1 MSWSSDRSPDTPT
14 AEAVVAASSTGAWG
28 TLREA
33 VRGSSLDYT
42 TAPVGR
48 AIVMLAV
55 PMVMEMAM
63 ESIFVLADVFWVAHL
78 GADAVAT
85 VGLTESLLTM
95 IYTLAM
101 GLSIGATAIVARRI
115 GEHDSD
121 GASSAAVQ
129 AIALGVVVS
138 AIVGVAGAWHAP
150 SLLQLM
156 GASPEVIATGSTF
169 TRVML
174 GGNATIVL
182 LFLINAA
189 FRGAGDA
196 AIAMRVLW
204 MGNAIN
210 IVLGPCLIF
219 GLGPF
224 PELGVTG
231 AAVATNIGRGT
242 AVLVQ
247 LYTLMRLN
255 SRVRVAR
262 RHWRLD
268 LPMMGSMLRLS
279 GSGTLQILIGTASY
293 VALVRIL
300 SVFGSSALAGY
311 TIGIRL
317 IIFALLPSFGIS
329 NAAATMVGQNLG
341 AGHPERAERAV
352 WTAAFYNMLFLGT
365 VGLVFLLLARPI
377 VRRGRGLL
385 LLAVVLEVV
394 ATIWLARLVRTPPA
408 AADLAALLD
417 AVVVGLDAGLS
428 FEQSLRA
435 LLERNAD
442 VGRIRDARLLAAD
455 LSLGVRR
462 DRAFGTFAARG
473 GPEARVAAIVSAA
486 TRLGA
491 PLAELLVLQAD
502 ALREAERRRAEGRA
516 RRLPILMMFPLTFC
530 VLPALLIVF
539 LGPPLLSM
547 LR

>member
-1 MSWSSDRSPDTPT
+1 MWGLTPCGLSCKRKAVMSAFNEGSATTS
-14 AEAVVAASSTGAWG
+14 AEAETGERRAGVWA

-33 VRGSSLDYT
+33 LRGSSLDYT

-85 VGLTESLLTM
+85 VGLTESMLTL

-115 GEHDSD
+115 GEHDAD
-121 GASSAAVQ
+121 GASRAAVQ

-138 AIVGVAGAWHAP
+138 AVIGVAGAWHA
-150 SLLQLM
+150 STLLGLM
-156 GASPEVIATGSTF
+156 GASPEVIATGTTF

-196 AIAMRVLW
+196 AVAMRVLW
-204 MGNAIN
+204 LGNAIN

-247 LYTLMRLN
+247 IWTLTRLN

-262 RHWRLD
+262 RHWALD
-268 LPMMGSMLRLS
+268 LPMMSSMLRLS

-352 WTAAFYNMLFLGT
+352 WAAAFYNMLFLGA
-365 VGLVFLLLARPI
+365 VGAVFLVSARPI
-377 VRRGRGLL
+377 VGLFTTDPAVAVHAVSCL
-385 LLAVVLEVV
+385 RVVSLGFLFYAYGMVLTQSFNGAGDTWTPTFINLFVFWALELPLAWALSHAGGLGATGVFVALAVSYSMLAVVS
-394 ATIWLARLVRTPPA
+394 
-408 AADLAALLD
+408 
-417 AVVVGLDAGLS
+417 AVLFRKGKWK
-428 FEQSLRA
+428 
-435 LLERNAD
+435 
-442 VGRIRDARLLAAD
+442 
-455 LSLGVRR
+455 
-462 DRAFGTFAARG
+462 T
-473 GPEARVAAIVSAA
+473 ARV
-486 TRLGA
+486 
-491 PLAELLVLQAD
+491 
-502 ALREAERRRAEGRA
+502 
-516 RRLPILMMFPLTFC
+516 
-530 VLPALLIVF
+530 
-539 LGPPLLSM
+539 
-547 LR
+547 